1 MHDFSLSLL
10 SFTLFLTILFRSL
23 FCITYFALPSG
34 TKVLFH
40 TRTQIFCSSVTDI
53 IHKIIIVSTYL
64 LVFFQVIN
72 HLTMDIYIYMCMCF
86 CARIVH
92 SFVILSAM
100 SMTVI
105 WFLLI
110 LCNKGVSKGTSWL
123 SQRLSYR
130 HSRDLSSHSKSIV
143 FVPFFLSILLENILK
158 EFFFINFLS
167 FFYSLVQIV

>member
-10 SFTLFLTILFRSL
+10 SFTLFLTILFRCL
-23 FCITYFALPSG
+23 FRITHFALPSD

-40 TRTQIFCSSVTDI
+40 THTQIFRSSVTDI
-53 IHKIIIVSTYL
+53 IYKVIIVSTYL

-72 HLTMDIYIYMCMCF
+72 HLTMDTYMCMCF

-130 HSRDLSSHSKSIV
+130 HSRDSSSHSNY
-143 FVPFFLSILLENILK
+143 ILNPLFSYL
-158 EFFFINFLS
+158 FSYLFC
-167 FFYSLVQIV
+167 

>member
-23 FCITYFALPSG
+23 FRITYFALSSG
-34 TKVLFH
+34 TKVLFY
-40 TRTQIFCSSVTDI
+40 TRTQIFRSSVTDI

-64 LVFFQVIN
+64 LVSFQVIN
-72 HLTMDIYIYMCMCF
+72 HLTMDIYMCMCF

-110 LCNKGVSKGTSWL
+110 LCNKGVSKGKSWL

-130 HSRDLSSHSKSIV
+130 HSRDSSSHSKSIV
-143 FVPFFLSILLENILK
+143 FV
-158 EFFFINFLS
+158 S
-167 FFYSLVQIV
+167 FFCIFC